1 MANDIFMTWK
11 PYASGIGSINTGDA
25 IYEQRNRSKPMSEKI
40 KRTILIVQITIKKKR
55 KMREKERE
63 REKTEKRENPYINA
77 IIYLYFYVTL
87 FPV

>member
-40 KRTILIVQITIKKKR
+40 KRIILIVEITIKKK
-55 KMREKERE
+55 
-63 REKTEKRENPYINA
+63 
-77 IIYLYFYVTL
+77 
-87 FPV
+87 